1 MTKTEILNK
10 VNNLPYEGGKGPFN
24 VSVTDYVIVYNKKV
38 AYGFWNVKD
47 DYGNILNCV
56 CQMFPKYK
64 DMEIEDIPEDLSNL
78 RKEGELEWFDE
89 SEYYNEYGGV
99 LLAIKKLNNTE
110 L

>member
-10 VNNLPYEGGKGPFN
+10 VNSLPYEEGGGPFN
-24 VSVTDYVIVYNKKV
+24 VYVTESVIVYNKKV
-38 AYGFWNVKD
+38 AYGFWNIKD
-47 DYGNILNCV
+47 DHDNVLNCV

-78 RKEGELEWFDE
+78 KKEGELEWFDE

>member
-10 VNNLPYEGGKGPFN
+10 VNSLPYEEGKGPFN
-24 VSVTDYVIVYNKKV
+24 VYVTEYVIVYNKKV
-38 AYGFWNVKD
+38 AYGFWNVRE
-47 DYGNILNCV
+47 GNNGNVLNCV

-64 DMEIEDIPEDLSNL
+64 DMEIDDIPEDLSNL

-89 SEYYNEYGGV
+89 SEFKDEYGGA
-99 LLAIKKLNNTE
+99 LLAIKKLNTE

>member
-10 VNNLPYEGGKGPFN
+10 LNVLPYVKGESPFN
-24 VSVTDYVIVYNKKV
+24 VYVTEYVIVYNKKV

-47 DYGNILNCV
+47 DGNVLNCV

-64 DMEIEDIPEDLSNL
+64 DMEMEDIPEDLSNL
-78 RKEGELEWFDE
+78 REYGELEWFDE
-89 SEYYNEYGGV
+89 SEFKNEYGGV
-99 LLAIKKLNNTE
+99 LLAIKKLNTE